1 MLQEKKRKLKEAK
14 KSAGKKPKVLRENI
28 TMEEIAQHNN

>member
-1 MLQEKKRKLKEAK
+1 MLQEKKRQMKEAK
-14 KSAGKKPKVLRENI
+14 KSAGKRPKVLRESI